1 MRTFRILKWRHAA
14 FAAGI
19 LTLSAGTWLRAQQAA
34 RPVNPTPVN
43 PTPVNVDGK
52 VLRNAG
58 AANDA
63 LPGSWLTYGRTQ
75 GETRYSTLKQINDTN
90 AKRLGLAWS
99 YVTGA
104 GGGNQEGTPLMWNN
118 TLYGI
123 TTWSVVYALDAR
135 TGKQLWRWDP
145 EVNQTAVRPKICCGI
160 VNRGIAIYNGMII
173 APINDG
179 RLQALDAITGR
190 PVWESRMAYP
200 QDLYTLTMAPRI
212 AGGKVII
219 GASGGDKQTRGF
231 FAAFDAATGHQSWKF
246 YTVPGNP
253 ELPPEND
260 AMKAALKTWGG
271 DFWTKGGGGAVWDG
285 FVYDPDAN
293 LVYVGTGN
301 AEPWVQKFRGAQGV
315 DNLYTCSILAVDL
328 TTGLLKWHFQTTPND
343 NWDFDSVQQLMLLD
357 LNIKGPDGKVRPRKV
372 ITQASKN
379 GFFWVLDRVTGE
391 FISGAAYVKTNWASG
406 LDANGRPIVNPEA
419 YYDTDPISL
428 FPTGG
433 GAHNWSPMSYNPA
446 TGYVYI
452 SVSLMPFTYAAT
464 TELKPGANGYS
475 RGSGDPKPIGGPVI
489 GPPTADGMR
498 SALQAWDPV
507 NQKLAWRIDGGGGIG
522 GGTVTTAGNLV
533 FQVINDGRFRAVTA
547 DKGEILYKVKTG
559 RTGMAPPITY
569 EADGVQYVAFQGGLG
584 RPAVTVGPNN
594 AEVDNPPIMFVFVLD
609 GKAEFPK
616 PAPPPAPPQNNNPQP
631 PVPGAAPEL
640 QQR

>member
-1 MRTFRILKWRHAA
+1 VRTFRWANAVLAV
-14 FAAGI
+14 GI
-19 LTLSAGTWLRAQQAA
+19 LTFAVGTWLPAQQAA
-34 RPVNPTPVN
+34 K
-43 PTPVNVDGK
+43 PVNVDGK
-52 VLRNAG
+52 VLRSTG

-63 LPGSWLTYGRTQ
+63 LPGSWLSYGRNQ
-75 GETRYSTLKQINDTN
+75 HETRYSTLKQINDTN

-99 YVTGA
+99 YVVGA

-135 TGKQLWRWDP
+135 TGKELWRWDP

-173 APINDG
+173 VPVTDG
-179 RLQALDAITGR
+179 RLQALDAITGK
-190 PVWESRMAYP
+190 PIWESRVAYP

-219 GASGGDKQTRGF
+219 GASGGDKPTRGF
-231 FAAFDAATGHQSWKF
+231 FAAFDAATGHQAWKF

-253 ELPPEND
+253 ELPLEND

-285 FVYDPDAN
+285 FAYDADAN

-328 TTGLLKWHFQTTPND
+328 TTGQLKWHFQTTPND

-379 GFFWVLDRVTGE
+379 GFFWVLDRITGE
-391 FISGAAYVKTNWASG
+391 FISGAPFVKTTWALG
-406 LDANGRPIVNPEA
+406 LDAKGRPIVNPAA
-419 YYDTDPISL
+419 YYDLEPISI

-433 GAHNWSPMSYNPA
+433 GAHNWSPMSFNPA
-446 TGYVYI
+446 AGYVYI
-452 SVSLMPFTYAAT
+452 SVSLSPFTYAAT
-464 TELKPGANGYS
+464 KELQPGSTGYA
-475 RGSGDPKPIGGPVI
+475 RGGGTPKLIDSPAI

-498 SALQAWDPV
+498 GALEAWDPV

-522 GGTVTTAGNLV
+522 GGTATTAGNLV

-547 DKGEILYKVKTG
+547 DKGEILYEIQTG

-569 EADGVQYVAFQGGLG
+569 EVDGTQYVAFQGGLG
-584 RPAVTVGPNN
+584 RPATTVGPND
-594 AEVDNPPIMFVFVLD
+594 AKIDNPPMMFVFALD
-609 GKAEFPK
+609 GKAELPK
-616 PAPPPAPPQNNNPQP
+616 PAPPPPPNNNNRP
-631 PVPGAAPEL
+631 PTPAAPGTAPEL

>member
-1 MRTFRILKWRHAA
+1 MRTFRWANAVLAV
-14 FAAGI
+14 GI
-19 LTLSAGTWLRAQQAA
+19 LTFAVGTWLPAQQAA
-34 RPVNPTPVN
+34 K
-43 PTPVNVDGK
+43 PVNVDGK
-52 VLRNAG
+52 VLRSTG

-63 LPGSWLTYGRTQ
+63 LPGSWLSYGRNQ
-75 GETRYSTLKQINDTN
+75 HETRYSTLKQINDTN

-99 YVTGA
+99 YVVGA

-135 TGKQLWRWDP
+135 TGKELWRWDP

-173 APINDG
+173 VPVTDG
-179 RLQALDAITGR
+179 RLQALDAITGK
-190 PVWESRMAYP
+190 PIWESRVAYP

-219 GASGGDKQTRGF
+219 GASGGDKPTRGF
-231 FAAFDAATGHQSWKF
+231 FAAFDAATGHQAWKF

-253 ELPPEND
+253 ELPLEND

-285 FVYDPDAN
+285 FAYDADAN

-328 TTGLLKWHFQTTPND
+328 TTGQLKWHFQTTPND

-379 GFFWVLDRVTGE
+379 GFFWVLDRITGE
-391 FISGAAYVKTNWASG
+391 FISGAPFVKTTWALG
-406 LDANGRPIVNPEA
+406 LDAKGRPIVNPAA
-419 YYDTDPISL
+419 YYDLEPISI

-433 GAHNWSPMSYNPA
+433 GAHNWSPMSFNPA
-446 TGYVYI
+446 AGYVYI
-452 SVSLMPFTYAAT
+452 SVSLSPFTYAAT
-464 TELKPGANGYS
+464 KELQPGSTGYA
-475 RGSGDPKPIGGPVI
+475 RGGGTPKLIDSPAI

-498 SALQAWDPV
+498 GALEAWDPV

-522 GGTVTTAGNLV
+522 GGTATTAGNLV

-547 DKGEILYKVKTG
+547 DKGEILYEIQTG

-569 EADGVQYVAFQGGLG
+569 EVDGTQYVAFQGGLG
-584 RPAVTVGPNN
+584 RPATTVGPND
-594 AEVDNPPIMFVFVLD
+594 AKIDNPPMMFVFALD
-609 GKAEFPK
+609 GKAELPK
-616 PAPPPAPPQNNNPQP
+616 PAPPPPPNNNNRP
-631 PVPGAAPEL
+631 PTPAAPGTAPEL